1 MVAGAGSGSSQASYG
16 TGGRARAAWPSATL
30 PPSILA
36 PSMAAARSSLR
47 IRPFGLADAPAVE
60 PWLAAPGLQV
70 PPGPRGRGWAA
81 RVLAAAN
88 SAAIIAEI
96 EGRPVGFLRLAISP
110 DDVGELTLA
119 VAPTARRRGVGGR
132 LRAAALDKARS
143 RGLRALDAAVDAA
156 NTPALAFFAAHGFEA
171 QRSVGGHDVLRRF
184 VHDAADAEPLDIG

>member
-1 MVAGAGSGSSQASYG
+1 MQTAWSSA
-16 TGGRARAAWPSATL
+16 ARPSSIRT
-30 PPSILA
+30 PP
-36 PSMAAARSSLR
+36 MAAARSSLR

-81 RVLAAAN
+81 RVVAAAN
-88 SAAIIAEI
+88 SAAIVAEI
-96 EGRPVGFLRLAISP
+96 DGRPVGFLRLSIGP

-119 VAPTARRRGVGGR
+119 VAPAARRRGVGSR
-132 LRAAALDKARS
+132 LLAAALDKARG

-171 QRSVGGHDVLRRF
+171 QRSVGGHDLLRRL